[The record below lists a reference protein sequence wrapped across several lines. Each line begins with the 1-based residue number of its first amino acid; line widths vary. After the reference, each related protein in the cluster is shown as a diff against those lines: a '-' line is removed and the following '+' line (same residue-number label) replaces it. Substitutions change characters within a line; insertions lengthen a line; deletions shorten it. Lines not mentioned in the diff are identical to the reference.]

1 MLGAPHAHAGGRPGH
16 QPRARARSLTGAEA
30 AERGAGVGV
39 ARVRGGVEAGRDR
52 DVAEDE
58 PPRLQPRLGLGAAL
72 HRGAGGGH
80 VQGGGAAALQ
90 QGPPVAG
97 RVHPLQAPALAAA
110 MQGTQLQGRHVLKH
124 HPHTMGGHTGHHLT
138 SPGPAMGPSQV
149 TLKIVTSVPQS
160 RHAGA
165 RTR

>member
-97 RVHPLQAPALAAA
+97 RVHPLQAPALGAAV
-110 MQGTQLQGRHVLKH
+110 QGTQLQGRHVLKH
-124 HPHTMGGHTGHHLT
+124 HPHSVGGHTGDHLT
-138 SPGPAMGPSQV
+138 SLGAAMGASQV
-149 TLKIVTSVPQS
+149 TLKIVTSVTS
-160 RHAGA
+160 RWWPH
-165 RTR
+165 